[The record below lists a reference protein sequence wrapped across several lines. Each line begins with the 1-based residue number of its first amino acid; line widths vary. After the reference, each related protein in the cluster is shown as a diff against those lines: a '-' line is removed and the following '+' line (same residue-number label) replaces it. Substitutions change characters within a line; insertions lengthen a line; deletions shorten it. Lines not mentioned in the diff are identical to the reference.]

1 MDQEAIMKIQMM
13 EQETNQLNE
22 QLKMVDQN
30 VAEMNDLKASLEE
43 IENNDNKEIMANLGK
58 RIFIPVD
65 IRDKSLIV
73 EVGKGNFV
81 KKSVPDTKKI
91 VDEESDKLMDAKN
104 QIMGR
109 LDELQNDMNQ
119 MIMEFQKA
127 QMEAHNNAHADAA
140 SEDAKE
146 VLDETGHMHGEGC
159 GCGHSHGEKKEC
171 CGKEDCGCNHSE
183 KEVSIEDLA
192 EGK

>member
-1 MDQEAIMKIQMM
+1 MDQEAVMRIQMM

-30 VAEMNDLKASLEE
+30 VVEMNDLKASLDE
-43 IENNDNKEIMANLGK
+43 IDSNENKEIMANLGK

-65 IRDKSLIV
+65 IREKSLIV

-91 VDEESDKLMDAKN
+91 VDEEGDKLVEAKN

-109 LDELQNDMNQ
+109 LDELQNEMNK

-127 QMEAHNNAHADAA
+127 QMEAQMKNAGQ
-140 SEDAKE
+140 EDE
-146 VLDETGHMHGEGC
+146 STGHVHGPVCNHDHEAEGA
-159 GCGHSHGEKKEC
+159 SKEDKKKE
-171 CGKEDCGCNHSE
+171 D
-183 KEVSIEDLA
+183 SIEDLA

>member
-1 MDQEAIMKIQMM
+1 
-13 EQETNQLNE
+13 
-22 QLKMVDQN
+22 MVDQN
-30 VAEMNDLKASLEE
+30 VVEMNDLKASLDE
-43 IENNDNKEIMANLGK
+43 IDSNENKEIMANLGK

-65 IRDKSLIV
+65 IREKSLIV

-91 VDEESDKLMDAKN
+91 VDEEGDKLVEAKN

-109 LDELQNDMNQ
+109 LDELQNEMNK

-127 QMEAHNNAHADAA
+127 QMEAQMKNAGQ
-140 SEDAKE
+140 EDE
-146 VLDETGHMHGEGC
+146 STGHVHGPDCDHDHEDEGA
-159 GCGHSHGEKKEC
+159 SKEDKKKE
-171 CGKEDCGCNHSE
+171 D
-183 KEVSIEDLA
+183 SIEDLA

>member
-1 MDQEAIMKIQMM
+1 MDQEAIMRIQMM

-22 QLKMVDQN
+22 QLKAVDQN

-43 IENNDNKEIMANLGK
+43 IESNDSKEIMANLGK

-65 IRDKSLIV
+65 IREKKLIV

-81 KKSVPDTKKI
+81 KKNVSDTKKI
-91 VDEESDKLMDAKN
+91 VDEEGDKLMDAKN

-109 LDELQNDMNQ
+109 LDELQNEMTK

-127 QMEAHNNAHADAA
+127 QMEAQ
-140 SEDAKE
+140 AKE
-146 VLDETGHMHGEGC
+146 ESKSKGDGKEHGGHVHKEGC
-159 GCGHSHGEKKEC
+159 GDHDCKCEHKEGKKKGE
-171 CGKEDCGCNHSE
+171 D
-183 KEVSIEDLA
+183 SIEDLA

>member
-1 MDQEAIMKIQMM
+1 MDQEAVMRIQMM

-30 VAEMNDLKASLEE
+30 VVEMNDLKASLDE
-43 IENNDNKEIMANLGK
+43 IDSNENKEIMANLGK

-65 IRDKSLIV
+65 IREKSLIV

-91 VDEESDKLMDAKN
+91 VDEEGDKLMEAKN

-109 LDELQNDMNQ
+109 LDELQNEMNK

-127 QMEAHNNAHADAA
+127 QMEAQMKNAGQ
-140 SEDAKE
+140 EDE
-146 VLDETGHMHGEGC
+146 STGHVHGPDCNHDHEDEGA
-159 GCGHSHGEKKEC
+159 SKEDKKKE
-171 CGKEDCGCNHSE
+171 D
-183 KEVSIEDLA
+183 SIDDLA

>member
-22 QLKMVDQN
+22 QLKSVDQN

-43 IENNDNKEIMANLGK
+43 IESNDNKEIMANLGK
-58 RIFIPVD
+58 RIFLPVD

-81 KKSVPDTKKI
+81 KKSVGDTKKI

-109 LDELQNDMNQ
+109 LDELQNEMNK

-127 QMEAHNNAHADAA
+127 QMEAHNNTHGAAGTA
-140 SEDAKE
+140 SEDAEGHMAAGDAKE
-146 VLDETGHMHGEGC
+146 VLGDHKEGCGDDC
-159 GCGHSHGEKKEC
+159 GCGHDHG
-171 CGKEDCGCNHSE
+171 SE
-183 KEVSIEDLA
+183 KEASIEDLA

>member
-1 MDQEAIMKIQMM
+1 MFSYFNKDILKMDQEAIMKIQMM

-30 VAEMNDLKASLEE
+30 VIEMKDLKASLDE
-43 IENNDNKEIMANLGK
+43 IDSNENKEIMANLGK

-65 IRDKSLIV
+65 IREKSLIV

-91 VDEESDKLMDAKN
+91 VDEEGDKLMEAKN

-109 LDELQNDMNQ
+109 LDELQNDMNK

-127 QMEAHNNAHADAA
+127 QMDAQMKN
-140 SEDAKE
+140 AKE
-146 VLDETGHMHGEGC
+146 GQKEDESTGHVHGPDCNHDHEDKGT
-159 GCGHSHGEKKEC
+159 SKEDKKKE
-171 CGKEDCGCNHSE
+171 D
-183 KEVSIEDLA
+183 SIEDLA

>member
-1 MDQEAIMKIQMM
+1 MFSYFNKDILKMDQEAIMKIQMM

-30 VAEMNDLKASLEE
+30 VVEMNDLKASLDE
-43 IENNDNKEIMANLGK
+43 IDSNENKEIMANLGK

-65 IRDKSLIV
+65 IREKSLIV

-91 VDEESDKLMDAKN
+91 VDEEGNKLMEAKN

-109 LDELQNDMNQ
+109 LDELQNDMNK

-127 QMEAHNNAHADAA
+127 QMETQMNNAKEGQK
-140 SEDAKE
+140 EDKS
-146 VLDETGHMHGEGC
+146 TGHVHGPDCNHDHEDKGT
-159 GCGHSHGEKKEC
+159 SKEDKKKE
-171 CGKEDCGCNHSE
+171 D
-183 KEVSIEDLA
+183 SIEDLA

>member
-1 MDQEAIMKIQMM
+1 MFSYFNKDILKMDQEAIMKIQMM

-30 VAEMNDLKASLEE
+30 VVEMNDLKASLDE
-43 IENNDNKEIMANLGK
+43 IDSNENKEIMANLGK

-65 IRDKSLIV
+65 IREKSLIV

-91 VDEESDKLMDAKN
+91 VDEEGNKLMEAKN

-109 LDELQNDMNQ
+109 LDELQNDM
-119 MIMEFQKA
+119 KR
-127 QMEAHNNAHADAA
+127 
-140 SEDAKE
+140 
-146 VLDETGHMHGEGC
+146 
-159 GCGHSHGEKKEC
+159 
-171 CGKEDCGCNHSE
+171 
-183 KEVSIEDLA
+183 
-192 EGK
+192 

>member
-13 EQETNQLNE
+13 EQETNSLNE

-30 VAEMNDLKASLEE
+30 VAEMNDLTTSLEE
-43 IENNDNKEIMANLGK
+43 IDSNDTKEIMANLGK

-65 IRDKSLIV
+65 IREKKLLV

-81 KKSVPDTKKI
+81 KKSVSDTKLI
-91 VDEESDKLMDAKN
+91 VVEESDKLAEAKN

-109 LDELQNDMNQ
+109 LNELQEDMNK

-127 QMEAHNNAHADAA
+127 QMEEHNKAHADAKDGA
-140 SEDAKE
+140 EE
-146 VLDETGHMHGEGC
+146 GHMPADAGHVHGP
-159 GCGHSHGEKKEC
+159 
-171 CGKEDCGCNHSE
+171 DCDHDHEHSE
-183 KEVSIEDLA
+183 KEASIEDIA
-192 EGK
+192 EGN

>member
-1 MDQEAIMKIQMM
+1 MDQEAIMRIQMM

-22 QLKMVDQN
+22 QLKVVDQN

-43 IENNDNKEIMANLGK
+43 IESNDNKEIMANLGK
-58 RIFIPVD
+58 RIFLPVD
-65 IRDKSLIV
+65 IRDKNLIV

-81 KKSVPDTKKI
+81 KKSVSDTKKI

-109 LDELQNDMNQ
+109 LDELQNEMNK

-127 QMEAHNNAHADAA
+127 QMEAHAKGGEGAA
-140 SEDAKE
+140 
-146 VLDETGHMHGEGC
+146 HGEEAHSCGDENC
-159 GCGHSHGEKKEC
+159 GCDHNHDHKEP
-171 CGKEDCGCNHSE
+171 
-183 KEVSIEDLA
+183 SIEDLA

>member
-22 QLKMVDQN
+22 QLKSVDQN

-58 RIFIPVD
+58 RIFLPVD

-91 VDEESDKLMDAKN
+91 VDEEGDKLMEAKN

-109 LDELQNDMNQ
+109 LDELQNEMNQ

-127 QMEAHNNAHADAA
+127 QMEAHNKAHAEGGDAAAEDSKEVLEGGVAGTA
-140 SEDAKE
+140 SEDA
-146 VLDETGHMHGEGC
+146 VGHVHGPDCNHGE
-159 GCGHSHGEKKEC
+159 E
-171 CGKEDCGCNHSE
+171 
-183 KEVSIEDLA
+183 SIEDLA

>member
-22 QLKMVDQN
+22 QLKSVDQN
-30 VAEMNDLKASLEE
+30 VSEMNDLKASLEE
-43 IENNDNKEIMANLGK
+43 IESNDNKEIMANLGK

-65 IRDKSLIV
+65 IKEKSLIV

-91 VDEESDKLMDAKN
+91 VDEENDKLMEAKN

-109 LDELQNDMNQ
+109 LDELQNDMNK

-127 QMEAHNNAHADAA
+127 QIEAQAKEDGATG
-140 SEDAKE
+140 DAKE
-146 VLDETGHMHGEGC
+146 VLEKGKEGHVHGPDC
-159 GCGHSHGEKKEC
+159 DHGDDKKEAV
-171 CGKEDCGCNHSE
+171 GKKKEDAG
-183 KEVSIEDLA
+183 IEDLA

>member
-1 MDQEAIMKIQMM
+1 MIFLAIHNRYKMNQEAIMKIQMM

-43 IENNDNKEIMANLGK
+43 IETNSNKEIMANLGK
-58 RIFIPVD
+58 RIFIPVEIKD
-65 IRDKSLIV
+65 NKLIV

-109 LDELQNDMNQ
+109 LDELQNEMNK

-127 QMEAHNNAHADAA
+127 QMEAHNNAHADAVVNEA
-140 SEDAKE
+140 NE
-146 VLDETGHMHGEGC
+146 VLEDGHEGHVHGP
-159 GCGHSHGEKKEC
+159 
-171 CGKEDCGCNHSE
+171 DCDHDHDHSE
-183 KEVSIEDLA
+183 KEASIEDLA

>member
-30 VAEMNDLKASLEE
+30 VIEMKDLKASLDE
-43 IENNDNKEIMANLGK
+43 IDSNENKEIMANLGK

-65 IRDKSLIV
+65 IREKSLIV
-73 EVGKGNFV
+73 EVGNGNFV

-91 VDEESDKLMDAKN
+91 VDEEGDKLMEAKN

-109 LDELQNDMNQ
+109 LDELQNDMNK

-127 QMEAHNNAHADAA
+127 QMDAQMKN
-140 SEDAKE
+140 AKE
-146 VLDETGHMHGEGC
+146 GQKEDESTGHVHGPDCNHDHEDKGT
-159 GCGHSHGEKKEC
+159 SKEDKKKE
-171 CGKEDCGCNHSE
+171 D
-183 KEVSIEDLA
+183 SIEDLA

>member
-1 MDQEAIMKIQMM
+1 MFSYFNKDILKMDQEAIMKIQMM

-30 VAEMNDLKASLEE
+30 VIEMKDLKASLDE
-43 IENNDNKEIMANLGK
+43 IDSNENKEIMANLGK

-65 IRDKSLIV
+65 IREKSLIV

-91 VDEESDKLMDAKN
+91 VDEEGNKLMEAKN

-109 LDELQNDMNQ
+109 LDELQNDMNK

-127 QMEAHNNAHADAA
+127 QMDAQMKN
-140 SEDAKE
+140 AKE
-146 VLDETGHMHGEGC
+146 GQKEDESTGHVHGPDCNHDHEDKGT
-159 GCGHSHGEKKEC
+159 SKEDKKKE
-171 CGKEDCGCNHSE
+171 D
-183 KEVSIEDLA
+183 SIEDLA

>member
-1 MDQEAIMKIQMM
+1 MFSYFNKDILKMDQEAIMKIQMM

-30 VAEMNDLKASLEE
+30 VVEMNDLKASLDE
-43 IENNDNKEIMANLGK
+43 IDSNENKEIMANLGK

-65 IRDKSLIV
+65 IREKSLIV

-91 VDEESDKLMDAKN
+91 VDEEGNKLMEAKN

-109 LDELQNDMNQ
+109 LDELQNDMNK

-127 QMEAHNNAHADAA
+127 QMEAQMNNAKEGQK
-140 SEDAKE
+140 EDE
-146 VLDETGHMHGEGC
+146 STGHVHGPDCNHDHEDKGT
-159 GCGHSHGEKKEC
+159 SKEDKKKE
-171 CGKEDCGCNHSE
+171 D
-183 KEVSIEDLA
+183 SIEDLA